1 MHAKIVPEGVRLK
14 PFQFFLTPTPELAS
28 AIDAVETMVEKCPM
42 KIQYYLIPYSF
53 VQYSLLLYGVTVSV
67 RVVNLSV
74 FSLIC
79 ASASAT
85 FKSKV
90 SFLHTLRE
98 LI

>member
-42 KIQYYLIPYSF
+42 KIQYYVIPYSV
-53 VQYSLLLYGVTVSV
+53 VQYSLLPYDITVSV
-67 RVVNLSV
+67 HVKSV
-74 FSLIC
+74 SL
-79 ASASAT
+79 
-85 FKSKV
+85 
-90 SFLHTLRE
+90 L